1 MRARDFS
8 LFLGGVVLILVAA
21 VAQNSGQEELPSAPS
36 AVQQQRQRPKPAAA
50 APQQGAPASQ
60 GPAQQ
65 TQADDPAEPQ
75 AAPPAGQQSAATAG
89 NEAQKPTSS
98 STSAT
103 PKAPEEDNSVTKIV
117 RVVNEV
123 NVVFTVTDKHGRY
136 VRDLKKGDFH
146 VIDDNKPA
154 EEVRSFHSE
163 TDLPLQV
170 GLLVDASNSVRDRFK
185 FEQEAAIEFLNQTVR
200 PRFDRAFVVGF
211 DVTPEVTQDFT
222 DNTEALSR
230 GVRALRP
237 GGGTAMYDALYF
249 ACRDKLLKTPQTGPT
264 RRAIILLS
272 DGDDNVSHV
281 TREESIEMAQRAE
294 VIVYTISTNI
304 TGPRQRGDKVL
315 ERIADATGG
324 RAFFPFQITDV
335 ANAFVEIQDELRSQ
349 YALSYKPA
357 DFRSD
362 GRYHSIEI
370 LAQNHKGLRVRSRRG
385 YYAPVQ

>member
-1 MRARDFS
+1 MKGRTTI
-8 LFLGGVVLILVAA
+8 LFVGSMALLLAA
-21 VAQNSGQEELPSAPS
+21 ALAQNAGHEELPSAPS
-36 AVQQQRQRPKPAAA
+36 AVQQQNKAQKA
-50 APQQGAPASQ
+50 APPPQQAAPAPQETTS
-60 GPAQQ
+60 Q
-65 TQADDPAEPQ
+65 TQAPAEP
-75 AAPPAGQQSAATAG
+75 AKPPAALSPEPATTSTG
-89 NEAQKPTSS
+89 EAQKPDSPPA
-98 STSAT
+98 STDAAKT
-103 PKAPEEDNSVTKIV
+103 APEEDNAVTKIV

-136 VRDLKKGDFH
+136 VKNLKKNDFN
-146 VIDDNKPA
+146 VLDDSKPA

-170 GLLVDASNSVRDRFK
+170 GLLIDASNSVRDRFK
-185 FEQEAAIEFLNQTVR
+185 FEQESAIEFLNQTVR
-200 PRFDRAFVVGF
+200 PRYDKAFVVGF

-230 GVRALRP
+230 GVRALRA

-249 ACRDKLLKTPQTGPT
+249 ACRDKLMKAPQTGPT

-272 DGDDNVSHV
+272 DGDDNQSHV

-294 VIVYTISTNI
+294 VVVYTISTNI
-304 TGPRQRGDKVL
+304 TGSKQRGDKVL
-315 ERIADATGG
+315 ERIAEATGG
-324 RAFFPFQITDV
+324 RAFFPFQINDV

-362 GRYHSIEI
+362 GRYHTIEI

-385 YYAPVQ
+385 YYAPVR